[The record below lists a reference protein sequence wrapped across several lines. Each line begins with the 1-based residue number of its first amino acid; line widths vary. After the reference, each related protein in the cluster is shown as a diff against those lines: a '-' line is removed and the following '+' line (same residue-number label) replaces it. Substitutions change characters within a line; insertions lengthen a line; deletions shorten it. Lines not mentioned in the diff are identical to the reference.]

1 MGNAGGTITQSH
13 ERVPFCLN
21 IEWREREQSTSRLCV
36 IGCFRRASDF
46 HLGRRKGEEEWGKKK
61 KKRKE
66 RGKELFPLRVPI
78 FAQRAR
84 ARKHEGKT
92 REIRRSFR
100 VADTQREFLFFELV
114 HFIRSCYTMR
124 IFFFFLPFSFLPFF
138 PFFFLEIFYGTVSFP
153 PLFRCFFV
161 ERAFIWQLLR
171 CKSNFNN
178 DTLKL
183 YASVAGFL
191 LDLVNRFWFE
201 TCSYG

>member
-46 HLGRRKGEEEWGKKK
+46 HLGRRKGEEEWGKKKK

-138 PFFFLEIFYGTVSFP
+138 FGN
-153 PLFRCFFV
+153 
-161 ERAFIWQLLR
+161 LLR
-171 CKSNFNN
+171 NCFLSTFVSLFFCR
-178 DTLKL
+178 TRF
-183 YASVAGFL
+183 YMAAVA
-191 LDLVNRFWFE
+191 V
-201 TCSYG
+201 